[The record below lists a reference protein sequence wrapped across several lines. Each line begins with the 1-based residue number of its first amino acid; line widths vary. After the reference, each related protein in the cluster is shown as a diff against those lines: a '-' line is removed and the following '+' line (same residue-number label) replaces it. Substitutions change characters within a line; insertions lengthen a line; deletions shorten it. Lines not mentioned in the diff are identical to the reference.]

1 MFQSVSCHHYP
12 VQHAYGVRIT
22 ERVGASNAASTCR
35 KVKAGPSL
43 LPHLLSVAATV
54 RVQNCGQVYLP
65 IYVDMLGY
73 LEGHHLT
80 TMCGIICVC
89 RS

>member
-22 ERVGASNAASTCR
+22 D
-35 KVKAGPSL
+35 
-43 LPHLLSVAATV
+43 
-54 RVQNCGQVYLP
+54 CGQVYLP